1 MTAPQVRSDYDQL
14 TSLAQSFRAQADN
27 VAKTNQQVK
36 ANMETLQSGGWIGQ
50 GATAFY
56 KEMNDQ
62 VMPSMQR
69 LNKALAEA
77 GRITAEISR
86 LMKEAEDGAAGCFH
100 V

>member
-14 TSLAQSFRAQADN
+14 NALAQSFRSQADN
-27 VAKTNQQVK
+27 VAKTNQQIK
-36 ANMETLQSGGWIGQ
+36 ANMETLQSGGWIGK

-62 VMPSMQR
+62 VIPSMQR

-77 GRITAEISR
+77 GRVTAEISR
-86 LMKEAEDGAAGCFH
+86 LMKEAEGSAASCFH